1 MGLYWDGHPL
11 QVLHLRPWQIRRIR
25 SPLRYILR
33 RHHPRFGRAQRLK
46 ISRVVFCFSAKFF
59 WWWVK
64 RLESEKIATVKDADG
79 TSEPTIFSEKWW
91 LNNDNLPW

>member
-1 MGLYWDGHPL
+1 MGLYWDD
-11 QVLHLRPWQIRRIR
+11 
-25 SPLRYILR
+25 SPPSTPPSTLADPPDSISSKV
-33 RHHPRFGRAQRLK
+33 HSPSPSSK
-46 ISRVVFCFSAKFF
+46 IWKSAAPENFTGCFLFLCEVFLVVG
-59 WWWVK
+59 W